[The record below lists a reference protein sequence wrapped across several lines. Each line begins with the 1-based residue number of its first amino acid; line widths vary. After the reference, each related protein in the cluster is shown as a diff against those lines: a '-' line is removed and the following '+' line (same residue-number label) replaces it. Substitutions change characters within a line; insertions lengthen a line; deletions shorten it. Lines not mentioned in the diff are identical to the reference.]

1 MLAGWRRY
9 SQHPDPRVRRRFHR
23 ERLVYKHIMD
33 ASLRTM
39 EYRLALENKP
49 SARQQVKSL
58 RRQINA
64 ECGGIGRW
72 IGATAAPIL
81 FGANVLER
89 LRVARG
95 WTYEPKARIERR
107 NWGTAPIV
115 R

>member
-1 MLAGWRRY
+1 
-9 SQHPDPRVRRRFHR
+9 
-23 ERLVYKHIMD
+23 MD
-33 ASLRTM
+33 ASLRAM
-39 EYRLALENKP
+39 EYRLALENRP

-64 ECGGIGRW
+64 ECGGIRRW

-81 FGANVLER
+81 FGANVLEQ

-95 WTYEPKARIERR
+95 WTYEPKERIERR

-115 R
+115 RWSENGRRH

>member
-1 MLAGWRRY
+1 
-9 SQHPDPRVRRRFHR
+9 
-23 ERLVYKHIMD
+23 
-33 ASLRTM
+33 M
-39 EYRLALENKP
+39 EYRLALENRP

-72 IGATAAPIL
+72 IGATAVPIPVR
-81 FGANVLER
+81 ANVLEQ
-89 LRVARG
+89 LRSLAAG
-95 WTYEPKARIERR
+95 PYEPKARIERR